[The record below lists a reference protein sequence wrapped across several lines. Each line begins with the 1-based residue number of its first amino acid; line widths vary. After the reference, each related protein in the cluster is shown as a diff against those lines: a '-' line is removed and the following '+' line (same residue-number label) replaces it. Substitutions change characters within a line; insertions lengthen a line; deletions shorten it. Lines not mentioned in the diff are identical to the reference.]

1 MRGLSINSSKSPPG
15 CNLNGQ
21 HAQIDCTTAT
31 LSNAAPR
38 ACYGRFRP
46 LRPRPQRTDLILDQ
60 VQGAGTLAFPEA
72 EASAFQAGVE
82 AIRDPYLV
90 F

>member
-1 MRGLSINSSKSPPG
+1 MANTRELI
-15 CNLNGQ
+15 
-21 HAQIDCTTAT
+21 
-31 LSNAAPR
+31 APR
-38 ACYGRFRP
+38 QLCQTPPSSVLWPLPP
-46 LRPRPQRTDLILDQ
+46 LRPAAAHGLILDQ